1 MCTQLLCLISI
12 DRDIKPLCRGVTCPV
27 LSDGEV
33 EVKPEAGAWRPSTA
47 FMRPN
52 FLHRFSVD
60 LATESFSR
68 LVSASETTTVGE
80 GPIEG
85 RVWKCNRGGGKQDI
99 RWKGG
104 SGFSEHLPRAHTFVM
119 FPVRRKPTEP
129 LAVWGQLACLR
140 LVTSQLY
147 WCIGGGTEHLSG
159 VN

>member
-1 MCTQLLCLISI
+1 MTSSHCAE
-12 DRDIKPLCRGVTCPV
+12 V
-27 LSDGEV
+27 LRVLYCVMGRWRLNLRREHDGL
-33 EVKPEAGAWRPSTA
+33 RQPSCDQA
-47 FMRPN
+47 
-52 FLHRFSVD
+52 
-60 LATESFSR
+60 SFIGSLSTWPR
-68 LVSASETTTVGE
+68 KAPRVLVSASETTIVGE
-80 GPIEG
+80 GTIGG
-85 RVWKCNRGGGKQDI
+85 RVWKCNQGGGKQDI